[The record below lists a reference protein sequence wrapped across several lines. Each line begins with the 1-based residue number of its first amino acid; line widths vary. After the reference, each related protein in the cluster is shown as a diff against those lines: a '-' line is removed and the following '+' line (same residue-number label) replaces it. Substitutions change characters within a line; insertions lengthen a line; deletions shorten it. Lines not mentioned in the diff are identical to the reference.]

1 MQVDLFTYLFSLWK
15 QYSRKELYKNNT
27 NQHITK
33 KHSTAMQLLVSITT
47 GQQTVINIY
56 DWAYEKGLETAN

>member
-1 MQVDLFTYLFSLWK
+1 MCKKPYISYICRWISLRTYFPYESSILERSYTKTTQINKL
-15 QYSRKELYKNNT
+15 Q
-27 NQHITK
+27 K

-56 DWAYEKGLETAN
+56 D

>member
-1 MQVDLFTYLFSLWK
+1 
-15 QYSRKELYKNNT
+15 
-27 NQHITK
+27 
-33 KHSTAMQLLVSITT
+33 MQLLVSITT